1 MKKSKRLSR
10 WIAGVAVI
18 TVVFLSGT
26 VAEKGIERAVRQQK
40 GSDFTLIAPAYAQ
53 STLLEEIPDV
63 VERVVPA
70 VVNISSKRVI
80 KPSGRGNV
88 PFNDPWFRRFF
99 PDDFFR
105 QYNQERVQRNLGS
118 GVIVSEDGYILTNN
132 HLVEKADEVQVTL
145 LDNREYDA
153 RIVGTDP
160 DTDVA
165 VLKIE
170 ADDLPTVPR
179 GTSGSLRLGET
190 VLAIGYPYGVGQ
202 TVTMGI
208 VSAVGRSGLRLV
220 DYEYFIQTDA
230 AINPGNSGGALINAR
245 GELIGINTA
254 ILSRTG
260 GSMGIGFAIP
270 IDLAGTVMT
279 SIIEHGRVIRG
290 YLGVY
295 LDDVDAQMADGFDL
309 DVARGVLISDVI
321 EKSPAERGGL
331 KRYDVILTYDGRD
344 VQNMAEFQQMVI
356 RTAPGEKVEIKVMRD
371 GKEKTIEL
379 KVGER
384 SNDEQAGTEDAG
396 DSVESPL
403 FIGVGLE
410 TLSDYHREQLDI
422 PDDISGVIVTEIER
436 NSPAA
441 ESGLQ
446 AGDVIVDVNR
456 ESISDINDFNDVIAN
471 LEKNMVGLTVL
482 RGGVHRFFLLK

>member
-1 MKKSKRLSR
+1 MNKSRRLKK
-10 WIAGVAVI
+10 WMAGVAVI

-26 VAEKGIERAVRQQK
+26 VAEQGIEHAKRLQK
-40 GSDFTLIAPAYAQ
+40 GCDFTLITPAYAQ
-53 STLLEEIPDV
+53 SSLLEEIPDV
-63 VERVVPA
+63 VERAVPA
-70 VVNISSKRVI
+70 VVNISSKKVI
-80 KPSGRGNV
+80 KPSGRDNV

-132 HLVEKADEVQVTL
+132 HLVEKADEVEVTL
-145 LDNREYDA
+145 LDNREFDA

-160 DTDVA
+160 ATDIA

-170 ADDLPTVPR
+170 VDGLQPVPW
-179 GTSGSLRLGET
+179 GTSGNLRLGET

-270 IDLAGTVMT
+270 IDLASTVMT

-295 LDDVDAQMADGFDL
+295 LDDVDAQMA
-309 DVARGVLISDVI
+309 
-321 EKSPAERGGL
+321 
-331 KRYDVILTYDGRD
+331 
-344 VQNMAEFQQMVI
+344 
-356 RTAPGEKVEIKVMRD
+356 
-371 GKEKTIEL
+371 
-379 KVGER
+379 
-384 SNDEQAGTEDAG
+384 
-396 DSVESPL
+396 
-403 FIGVGLE
+403 
-410 TLSDYHREQLDI
+410 
-422 PDDISGVIVTEIER
+422 
-436 NSPAA
+436 
-441 ESGLQ
+441 
-446 AGDVIVDVNR
+446 
-456 ESISDINDFNDVIAN
+456 
-471 LEKNMVGLTVL
+471 
-482 RGGVHRFFLLK
+482 